1 MVEFNVPKQYQSLEI
16 VRGKPADLFPLV
28 IAILGDE
35 AARLAGMDLEQ
46 SVESP
51 RLLPDDP
58 ATLRFAA
65 TFLHTYVQS
74 RQEEFIVAELLLL
87 SAGAYYLSD
96 LAGSA
101 SVVTREAT
109 ALGTEEDKW
118 IATFRWVLE
127 ANWDSELHLPNDPFA
142 GYHRLLVSALK
153 GYFANGSQRSQILA
167 MCDSL
172 RKQAYDLGSARDLL
186 IADILVGT
194 IKKRLRNSARYV
206 LPIYSAL
213 AEDRWR
219 ETLVKPGFMKELW
232 PSQHVFGEKGLF
244 QGRSAVIQMPTS
256 AGKTR
261 AIELVIRSAFYSDRA
276 NLVVIVAPFRALC
289 SEITTFLRNAFHD
302 EEVSINELTDA
313 MLPDYTG
320 LFGGFFGYDY
330 LSLAIDSEPSRR
342 ILVVTPEKL
351 LYVLRHNPEVVGEM
365 GVVVYDEGHQFDSGS
380 RGVVYELLLTSIKS
394 LISRETQ
401 TVLISA
407 VIQNAQAIGNWL
419 VGEEVT
425 VVEGQDL
432 STTDRS
438 VAFTSWTTP
447 LGQLQFVD
455 PNNHDHYD
463 YFVPRIIDVRSLK
476 TRGKEKPKNFPEKNP
491 QAVALYLGLQV
502 VANGSVAVF
511 CPRKATA
518 STMTKIIVDAYER
531 GLTMPPPATFSDP
544 SELQKLISLYRAHF
558 GPDAGPTKAA
568 ILGIFSHHGSTPHG
582 IRLAVEHAM
591 KEGLA
596 RFVLCTST
604 LAQGVNLPI
613 RYLIVSGT
621 MQGAEQIKA
630 RDFHNLV
637 GRAGRAG
644 MHTEGTILFSDPTL
658 YDNRT
663 VFRDKWRWNAA
674 TSLLGQDGTEA
685 TASSLLGVLSHF
697 QNDLKTQ
704 RLDVEM
710 VPLLMDSL
718 RNPGPVFEMLS
729 MTATAHAKLRF
740 TEAGLHGQLR
750 EKLRLMETLES
761 YLMSHRGSEPFSEFL
776 TSAENLAKETL
787 AYHLADEVQRP
798 LLLQLFREIALHI
811 EKQEPD
817 TKVQTLYGRTLL
829 GLQTASRI
837 MAWTLENRADLN
849 FADSNEDEL
858 LEATWPLITEVLSE
872 RIFEKYS
879 PATAVAELV
888 RGWIANKPFSVL
900 YDEFRA
906 AGGAKRWGK
915 TTTQAKVEDM
925 VDICE
930 NAFGFESTLVLAA
943 IAEVLSSLEDESLEG
958 AIKGL
963 GALQKRLKYGVADSE
978 SIALFELGFA
988 DRVIAGGLSEKLAPG
1003 SDEPMRQQIR
1013 DQEGTLRA
1021 ALSLYPQYFTV
1032 CFNGLV

>member
-1 MVEFNVPKQYQSLEI
+1 
-16 VRGKPADLFPLV
+16 
-28 IAILGDE
+28 
-35 AARLAGMDLEQ
+35 
-46 SVESP
+46 
-51 RLLPDDP
+51 
-58 ATLRFAA
+58 
-65 TFLHTYVQS
+65 
-74 RQEEFIVAELLLL
+74 
-87 SAGAYYLSD
+87 
-96 LAGSA
+96 
-101 SVVTREAT
+101 
-109 ALGTEEDKW
+109 
-118 IATFRWVLE
+118 
-127 ANWDSELHLPNDPFA
+127 
-142 GYHRLLVSALK
+142 
-153 GYFANGSQRSQILA
+153 
-167 MCDSL
+167 
-172 RKQAYDLGSARDLL
+172 
-186 IADILVGT
+186 
-194 IKKRLRNSARYV
+194 
-206 LPIYSAL
+206 
-213 AEDRWR
+213 
-219 ETLVKPGFMKELW
+219 
-232 PSQHVFGEKGLF
+232 
-244 QGRSAVIQMPTS
+244 
-256 AGKTR
+256 
-261 AIELVIRSAFYSDRA
+261 
-276 NLVVIVAPFRALC
+276 
-289 SEITTFLRNAFHD
+289 
-302 EEVSINELTDA
+302 
-313 MLPDYTG
+313 
-320 LFGGFFGYDY
+320 
-330 LSLAIDSEPSRR
+330 
-342 ILVVTPEKL
+342 
-351 LYVLRHNPEVVGEM
+351 
-365 GVVVYDEGHQFDSGS
+365 
-380 RGVVYELLLTSIKS
+380 
-394 LISRETQ
+394 
-401 TVLISA
+401 
-407 VIQNAQAIGNWL
+407 
-419 VGEEVT
+419 
-425 VVEGQDL
+425 
-432 STTDRS
+432 
-438 VAFTSWTTP
+438 
-447 LGQLQFVD
+447 
-455 PNNHDHYD
+455 
-463 YFVPRIIDVRSLK
+463 
-476 TRGKEKPKNFPEKNP
+476 
-491 QAVALYLGLQV
+491 
-502 VANGSVAVF
+502 
-511 CPRKATA
+511 
-518 STMTKIIVDAYER
+518 
-531 GLTMPPPATFSDP
+531 
-544 SELQKLISLYRAHF
+544 
-558 GPDAGPTKAA
+558 
-568 ILGIFSHHGSTPHG
+568 
-582 IRLAVEHAM
+582 M